1 MTTTPSAPKSSDVR
15 WDTTLTRT
23 HRSDI
28 ASAVATETEVVLS
41 FGALEQRDQATS
53 ACLLL
58 QIALR
63 PAAAKNFRDMLRTLI
78 ADIDKGKT
86 A

>member
-1 MTTTPSAPKSSDVR
+1 MTAMPSPPKSSGVR
-15 WDTTLTRT
+15 WDTTATRT

-41 FGALEQRDQATS
+41 FGALEQRDQEIS
-53 ACLLL
+53 AHLLL
-58 QIALR
+58 QILLR
-63 PAAAKNFRDMLRTLI
+63 PTAAKNLRDMLGTLI
-78 ADIDKGKT
+78 ADIDKGET